1 MRGALR
7 HLAFA
12 ALLAVLGMGCRHT
25 RPQPEE
31 APERL
36 VLPIADRNSW
46 KIEAIVPER
55 PERPERPGDLVR
67 LDYVYQSLSDRQAQC
82 LASARSSKANLLDE
96 EADAIGT
103 AKRSLLLDLVTREH
117 RNRPLKQEILRA
129 FALEER
135 NQSAGQAL
143 ETFHRLV
150 EAEAKS
156 DVVRS
161 ALSDMETGVREIEK
175 RRTLGLPISA
185 DLEAIESQQ
194 LKLQQDRVKLD
205 QGIDQGNE
213 SLAMLIGAESATSRR
228 FLPLV
233 DWRPDLRIP
242 EEKAAI
248 AEALQTRPGHLLIE
262 RLEQETDRR
271 TLSAVK
277 LFLQTVSAS
286 SAGSATPP
294 PTLLG
299 VITRFSMIG
308 GAGRAEEA
316 SRQNQMSR
324 IRSESERLIAS
335 EVTQALGS
343 MRTQKDAIE
352 LARRKLVREQ
362 NRLKDLEAKQAQGLA
377 APLQLL
383 AVRQQVRQVEVELIE
398 ELAGWH
404 LAKVR
409 LRRAQGH
416 LVRECGSERNCACCG
431 SNHMDYRRLPTDLS
445 SPQTQLQTQPQP
457 QPTISLAPAAE

>member
-1 MRGALR
+1 MRGAFRNLIIT
-7 HLAFA
+7 
-12 ALLAVLGMGCRHT
+12 ALLAVFGAGCHHA
-25 RPQPEE
+25 RPHADD
-31 APERL
+31 APEPL
-36 VLPIADRNSW
+36 VLPVANRNTW
-46 KIEAIVPER
+46 QIEAIVPER
-55 PERPERPGDLVR
+55 PGELIRSEH
-67 LDYVYQSLSDRQAQC
+67 VYQSLSDRQAQC

-96 EADAIGT
+96 EADALG
-103 AKRSLLLDLVTREH
+103 AARRSLIVDLITREH

-143 ETFHRLV
+143 ELFHRIV

-161 ALSDMETGVREIEK
+161 ALTDMTTGASEVEK
-175 RRTLGLPISA
+175 RRALGLPISSE
-185 DLEAIESQQ
+185 LEAIETQR
-194 LKLQQDRVKLD
+194 LKLQQDRVRLD

-213 SLAMLIGAESATSRR
+213 SLAMMIGAEATSTRR

-233 DWRPDLRIP
+233 DWRPDLQIP
-242 EEKAAI
+242 DEKAAV
-248 AEALQTRPGHLLIE
+248 AEALRQRPGHQLVA

-277 LFLQTVSAS
+277 LFLQTVSAASGS
-286 SAGSATPP
+286 STTPP

-299 VITRFSMIG
+299 VITRFALVG
-308 GAGRAEEA
+308 GTARQEEE
-316 SRQNQMSR
+316 SRQNQMAR
-324 IRSESERLIAS
+324 IRSESERLITS
-335 EVTQALGS
+335 EVTQALSS
-343 MRTQKDAIE
+343 MRAQKDLIE

-362 NRLKDLEAKQAQGLA
+362 DRLKDLEGKLAQGLA

-383 AVRQQVRQVEVELIE
+383 AVRQQVRATEIELIE

-409 LRRAQGH
+409 LRRAQGQ
-416 LVRECGSERNCACCG
+416 LVRGCGSERNCPCCG
-431 SNHMDYRRLPTDLS
+431 NRGMDYRRLPPDLAM
-445 SPQTQLQTQPQP
+445 PQP
-457 QPTISLAPAAE
+457 QPTITFAPPGQ